1 MMLSFNENISGR
13 LGVPCSLNPDIPPT
27 SISPRSHCD
36 IPCSRTTA
44 GQAFDE
50 AIHLKEF
57 RRAEREQQRS
67 QLPDTVVVESAPTV
81 EMVVAVAVDGD
92 GCVDVVNGVV
102 NVDVI
107 IDVDEHGDGVL
118 WTIFL
123 PTLHLLSF
131 LTRLKVMT
139 LRHLL
144 FGIDACL
151 QYCVPNWIFSSMTTL
166 LPFMHPLQYL
176 LVLFLLLI
184 LQEHLLLSLK
194 PSLDLML

>member
-27 SISPRSHCD
+27 SISPRWHHD

-107 IDVDEHGDGVL
+107 MSMEMGCSGRFYYLHC
-118 WTIFL
+118 IFF
-123 PTLHLLSF
+123 LS
-131 LTRLKVMT
+131 
-139 LRHLL
+139 
-144 FGIDACL
+144 
-151 QYCVPNWIFSSMTTL
+151 
-166 LPFMHPLQYL
+166 
-176 LVLFLLLI
+176 
-184 LQEHLLLSLK
+184 
-194 PSLDLML
+194 